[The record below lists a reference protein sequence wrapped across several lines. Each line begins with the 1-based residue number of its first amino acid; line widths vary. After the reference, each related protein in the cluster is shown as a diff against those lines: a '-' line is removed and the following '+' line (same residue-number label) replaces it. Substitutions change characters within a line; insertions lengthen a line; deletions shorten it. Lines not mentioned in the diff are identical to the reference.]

1 MEKDYIEFMSKMLDK
16 GHAGLVPD
24 GEISCNKSQGEY
36 GTYLTSTVP
45 SEKTRPIRVVFDSS
59 AEYQGKSLNSELLT
73 GPNLRKTP
81 LGVIVRLRRE
91 E

>member
-36 GTYLTSTVP
+36 GTYLTSTRIIRKNQTR
-45 SEKTRPIRVVFDSS
+45 SESS
-59 AEYQGKSLNSELLT
+59 SIPPQNTKANLL
-73 GPNLRKTP
+73 
-81 LGVIVRLRRE
+81 IVSC
-91 E
+91 

>member
-1 MEKDYIEFMSKMLDK
+1 MQGWSLMEKYPAINPKANM
-16 GHAGLVPD
+16 VP
-24 GEISCNKSQGEY
+24 
-36 GTYLTSTVP
+36 TSLQRVP

-81 LGVIVRLRRE
+81 LGVIVRFRRE